1 MASSIDYLKCK
12 QCGGIAFN
20 ELNCNT
26 LEEWQRCQRC
36 GCGFDYELKRS
47 KKKKVVFD
55 RKKRPKYRL
64 KKWKGFGVIHLTFKN
79 GDAVLYH
86 LNKLLSRKNRK
97 NFFLDIE
104 TNPEIDKE
112 KSYLTK
118 WDRRL
123 KKVVA
128 VYGEL
133 PPIFEEWDKLCCEDI
148 DKEQETL

>member
-1 MASSIDYLKCK
+1 MASSIDYLKCE

-26 LEEWQRCQRC
+26 LEEWQRCQKC
-36 GCGFDYELKRS
+36 GCGFDYELKRN

-55 RKKRPKYRL
+55 RRKRPKYRF
-64 KKWKGFGVIHLTFKN
+64 KKWKGLGVIYFTFKS
-79 GDAVLYH
+79 GSGVLYH
-86 LNKLLSRKNRK
+86 LSKRLSKKQRET
-97 NFFLDIE
+97 FFLEIE